1 MLHSYLRHQTQWLE
15 IIGGLWRSGLETI
28 QSYIERIGEWSQK
41 APKRT
46 IQLMKRILAEAADP
60 KSVDELNRI
69 RSTLTHSQLAIT
81 EWLRMLLKDGEY
93 LGDVDKQ
100 KLSRIDGMVIAVV
113 FSAEEYPGDNCL

>member
-1 MLHSYLRHQTQWLE
+1 
-15 IIGGLWRSGLETI
+15 
-28 QSYIERIGEWSQK
+28 
-41 APKRT
+41 
-46 IQLMKRILAEAADP
+46 MKRILAEAADP

-113 FSAEEYPGDNCL
+113 FSAEEYPGDQRPIREVITAYRLEGECPLDITKRY

>member
-1 MLHSYLRHQTQWLE
+1 
-15 IIGGLWRSGLETI
+15 
-28 QSYIERIGEWSQK
+28 
-41 APKRT
+41 
-46 IQLMKRILAEAADP
+46 MKRILAEAADP